1 MSAGLQMAADRIALR
16 DLVSRYALAVDS
28 RAIDTLSG
36 LFAGDAVFRSQ
47 NGGFRADGREAIVQ
61 EFRRQLG
68 GLGPSFHVVH
78 DQVVDFE
85 ADDSD
90 RATGITT
97 AHAEVWREGR
107 LHLTAIRYHDRYIR
121 SDGRWQFAER
131 ALGFLYYVA
140 ASDYGAL
147 TGDIARFRIGDQA
160 MDADWP
166 EGLESWR
173 NFYAGS

>member
-1 MSAGLQMAADRIALR
+1 MNSDLQTAADRIALR

-36 LFAGDAVFRSQ
+36 LFASDAAFRSQ
-47 NGGFRADGREAIVQ
+47 NGSFRADGRDAITQ

-78 DQVVDFE
+78 DQVIDF
-85 ADDSD
+85 DPHNGD

-107 LHLTAIRYHDRYIR
+107 LHLTAIRYHDRYVR
-121 SDGRWQFAER
+121 SDARWQFAER

-147 TGDIARFRIGDQA
+147 TGDIGRFRIGDQVI
-160 MDADWP
+160 DADWP
-166 EGLESWR
+166 ERLESWR
-173 NFYAGS
+173 DFYAGG